1 MRNVTII
8 DYGCGN
14 VLSLYRAIQEIGFKS
29 LVTKEK
35 SEISKSDLLI
45 LPGVGAFGNAMNFL
59 KKYDLVDIL
68 IEQVK
73 TRKKPLIGIC
83 LGMQLLL
90 SKSYEI
96 GEHEGLNFI
105 EGIVIDIKKKTK
117 KSFIKTPHIKW
128 NKIFLEE
135 GRDKI
140 LNKNLYNKDYYF
152 IHSFIAETKNRQ
164 ETLAFSKYCDLKI
177 PAIINKDNILGFQ
190 FHPEKSG
197 KNGLMLLK
205 ESLKF
210 YN

>member
-105 EGIVIDIKKKTK
+105 EGNVIDIKKK
-117 KSFIKTPHIKW
+117 
-128 NKIFLEE
+128 N
-135 GRDKI
+135 
-140 LNKNLYNKDYYF
+140 
-152 IHSFIAETKNRQ
+152 
-164 ETLAFSKYCDLKI
+164 
-177 PAIINKDNILGFQ
+177 
-190 FHPEKSG
+190 
-197 KNGLMLLK
+197 
-205 ESLKF
+205 
-210 YN
+210 

>member
-1 MRNVTII
+1 MKKITII

-14 VLSLYRAIQEIGFKS
+14 LLSIKRGLEKIGFES
-29 LVTKEK
+29 N
-35 SEISKSDLLI
+35 ISDDKNIIFDSTHLI

-105 EGIVIDIKKKTK
+105 EGNVIDIKKK
-117 KSFIKTPHIKW
+117 
-128 NKIFLEE
+128 N
-135 GRDKI
+135 
-140 LNKNLYNKDYYF
+140 
-152 IHSFIAETKNRQ
+152 
-164 ETLAFSKYCDLKI
+164 
-177 PAIINKDNILGFQ
+177 
-190 FHPEKSG
+190 
-197 KNGLMLLK
+197 
-205 ESLKF
+205 
-210 YN
+210 

>member
-1 MRNVTII
+1 MRNITII

-14 VLSLYRAIQEIGFKS
+14 VLSLHRAIEEIGFKS

-45 LPGVGAFGNAMNFL
+45 LPGVGAFGNAMHFL
-59 KKYDLVDIL
+59 QKYDLVNIL
-68 IEQVK
+68 IDQVK
-73 TRKKPLIGIC
+73 LKKKPLIGIC

-96 GEHEGLNFI
+96 GEHEGLDFI
-105 EGIVIDIKKKTK
+105 EGNVIDIKKKTK

-140 LNKNLYNKDYYF
+140 FNETFYNKDYYF
-152 IHSFIAETKNRQ
+152 IHSFIAETKN
-164 ETLAFSKYCDLKI
+164 ELNTLAFSKYCDLKI
-177 PAIINKDNILGFQ
+177 PSIIYKDNVLGFQ

-197 KNGLMLLK
+197 KNGLNLLK
-205 ESLKF
+205 ESLKIL
-210 YN
+210 